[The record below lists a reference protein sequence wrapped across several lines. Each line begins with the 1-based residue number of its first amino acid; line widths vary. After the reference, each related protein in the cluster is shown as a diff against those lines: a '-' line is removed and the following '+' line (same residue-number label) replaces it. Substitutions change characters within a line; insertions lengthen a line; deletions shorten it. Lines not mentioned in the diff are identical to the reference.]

1 MSAVN
6 KLRNN
11 GTLMHNH
18 FADDQY
24 SQCRDSSCGGQ
35 DNGMRVEDTAT
46 GMLLQ
51 PINGSPSATMP
62 VVVSYR
68 PGAPTRT
75 SIPLRTCYCQSN
87 RNKTLLIILTVAILV
102 LGTTIGALIMYFTG
116 DMQCSITRGKCFDI

>member
-1 MSAVN
+1 MPAE

-18 FADDQY
+18 HCDG
-24 SQCRDSSCGGQ
+24 CE
-35 DNGMRVEDTAT
+35 NGMRGGGGGGNAVDDTSSG

-51 PINGSPSATMP
+51 PLDDGQTSTMP

-75 SIPLRTCYCQSN
+75 SIPLRTCYCQTN
-87 RNKTLLIILTVAILV
+87 RNKTLKLVLTAAILV
-102 LGTTIGALIMYFTG
+102 LGTTIGALIMYFSGSFQECGDSATG
-116 DMQCSITRGKCFDI
+116 GM